1 MHLYRIVDAV
11 LDSRIVLDYASQ
23 NLDVV
28 PRHTLPAHALMLAVS
43 PLLDER
49 ATDALLDLRAHG
61 FDLAVI
67 EVLRSATSPPARRP
81 RMARATGSGS

>member
-1 MHLYRIVDAV
+1 MQLYRIVDAV
-11 LDSRIVLDYASQ
+11 LDSRVVLNYAWR

-28 PRHTLPAHALMLAVS
+28 PRRTLPAQALVLAVS

-49 ATDALLDLRAHG
+49 ATDALLDLRARG

-67 EVLRSATSPPARRP
+67 EVSPLEYVGAGPAPSDRSR
-81 RMARATGSGS
+81 TGSGG